1 MMNVQLILA
10 AKQGN
15 RKAFSDLMDA
25 YSKKIYYAAY
35 SFMKNVEDAAD
46 ISQDVFLKVY
56 TNLDSFDEERSFFP
70 WIYRITKN
78 LCLNKLKKCDNKN
91 SSMPEYDFIES
102 NYTAP
107 EEHLLRNE
115 EIDSLQNAINSLPEN
130 FREIILLKHFEECTY
145 SEISEILEIPIG
157 TVMSRLFGARK
168 KLREI
173 LDEQEQHNEM

>member
-1 MMNVQLILA
+1 MMEMQLILA

-15 RKAFSDLMDA
+15 RKAFSELMEA
-25 YSKKIYYAAY
+25 YAKKIYYAAY
-35 SFMKNVEDAAD
+35 SFMKNVDDAAD

-56 TNLDSFDEERSFFP
+56 TNLDSFDEKRAFFP

-78 LCLNKLKKCDNKN
+78 LCLNKLKKCENRN

-102 NYTAP
+102 KYTAP
-107 EEHLLRNE
+107 DEHVLKKEEV
-115 EIDSLQNAINSLPEN
+115 DSLQDAINSLSEN
-130 FREIILLKHFEECTY
+130 FREIILLKHFEECSY
-145 SEISEILEIPIG
+145 AEISEILDIPIG
-157 TVMSRLFGARK
+157 TVMSRLYGARK